1 MEPTLSREEE
11 QVLINGAILMLR
23 DPERHPQF
31 CDMVE
36 NWMTGL
42 LGTRKIYK
50 FHDALQEDPFP
61 ERMLEDLSDLLKDW
75 FSTISPEEL
84 QQFRMSQMP
93 QNIVLGYN

>member
-11 QVLINGAILMLR
+11 HVLINGAILLLR
-23 DPERHPQF
+23 HPERHPQF

-36 NWMTGL
+36 GWMAGL

-50 FHDALQEDPFP
+50 FHDALQQDPFP
-61 ERMLEDLSDLLKDW
+61 EKMLEDLSDFLKDW
-75 FSTISPEEL
+75 FRTISADEL

-93 QNIVLGYN
+93 QTIELGYN